1 MDARLTP
8 EEIDQFVQL
17 FPPGQRA
24 RLVLREAGFPPASVP
39 ASADTAGDF
48 WEQVAV
54 ELSSGVMENGRRRVL
69 EAALRRYPHN
79 AVLLAGRA
87 EPSRAEPPVPGEGR
101 EGHPLRVLVMSANPL
116 GKERCGGERDARA
129 AVDALRP
136 TGAEVEMVLAAR
148 STDLRRVLEFRPR
161 VLHLACHGEGDSLV
175 FEDLHG
181 EAQYVPASDIA
192 EALVHYRDRSEAGLH
207 GLVLGS
213 CDGEHLAPRL
223 TAAAEVVV
231 AHRGRLDD
239 PCAVAFSE
247 HLYHQFARV
256 DDLGLAAELA
266 SHHVRLTDASCAP
279 VADGLLVLR
288 REPG

>member
-1 MDARLTP
+1 MDAQLTP
-8 EEIDQFVQL
+8 EEIDQFIRL

-24 RLVLREAGFPPASVP
+24 RLVLREAGFPSASVP

-54 ELSSGVMENGRRRVL
+54 ELSSGTMEDGRRRVL

-79 AVLLAGRA
+79 PVFLAGYA

-101 EGHPLRVLVMSANPL
+101 PFRVLVMSANPR
-116 GKERCGGERDARA
+116 GTERCGVERDARA

-136 TGAEVEMVLAAR
+136 TGAEIELVLAAR

-161 VLHLACHGEGDSLV
+161 VLHLACHGEGDNLV

-181 EAQYVPASDIA
+181 EAQHVPARDIA
-192 EALVHYRDRSEAGLH
+192 RALVHYRDASGAGLH

-213 CDGEHLAPRL
+213 CDGEHLAPHL

-231 AHRGRLDD
+231 AHKGRLDE

-247 HLYHQFARV
+247 HLYHQFARD
-256 DDLGLAAELA
+256 DDLGLAAEVA

-279 VADGLLVLR
+279 VTDGLLVMR
-288 REPG
+288 RELG